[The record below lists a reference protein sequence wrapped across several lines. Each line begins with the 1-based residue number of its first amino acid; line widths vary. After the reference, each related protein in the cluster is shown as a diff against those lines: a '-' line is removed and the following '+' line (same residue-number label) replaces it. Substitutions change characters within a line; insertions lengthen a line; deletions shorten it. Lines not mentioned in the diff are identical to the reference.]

1 VPCSKR
7 LSRLAVACLLSTVA
21 TGCAAGRANSVAGA
35 SDHFYSNWF
44 RAKPKIADAPPIQ
57 APSELKNERDL
68 TLKYARW
75 MISCGTG
82 PSLDEATRKYNELL
96 EKDPNDA
103 DAMIGLAQI
112 DEINGLPD
120 RAEAGYQKA
129 VDAAPESAGAQGAMA
144 RFLAGHKRWPEAVA
158 FYQKAVLADPADRQT
173 RTELAVA
180 LVHLGDVEGALPH
193 FIRTVGDAEAHYSAA
208 VVLNEDGRVSDAE
221 QQLRLALA
229 KKPQLLPAKHLL
241 AEIARPQR
249 RAPSVTP
256 ALGAVSQP
264 PVVTPAS
271 GSSRDDYASPPYQRP
286 SSSGHSVAG

>member
-7 LSRLAVACLLSTVA
+7 LSRLATACLLSTVA
-21 TGCAAGRANSVAGA
+21 TGCAAGRANSVASN

-44 RAKPKIADAPPIQ
+44 RAKPKIEEPPPIQ
-57 APSELKNERDL
+57 VPNKLKNERDL

-82 PSLDEATRKYNELL
+82 PSLDEATRKYQELL
-96 EKDPNDA
+96 AKDPNDA
-103 DAMIGLAQI
+103 EAMIGLAQI

-120 RAEAGYQKA
+120 RAEEGYQKA
-129 VDAAPESAGAQGAMA
+129 INAAPESASSQVAMA
-144 RFLAGHKRWPEAVA
+144 RFLAGHKRWPEAVVY
-158 FYQKAVLADPADRQT
+158 FQKAVLADPSDRQT
-173 RTELAVA
+173 RTDLAIS
-180 LVHLGDVEGALPH
+180 LVHQGDIEGALPH

-229 KKPQLLPAKHLL
+229 KKPQLMPAKHLL
-241 AEIARPQR
+241 AEISRPQHR
-249 RAPSVTP
+249 TSSVTP
-256 ALGAVSQP
+256 ALGANSQP

-271 GSSRDDYASPPYQRP
+271 GSSRDVDAPPLYQRA
-286 SSSGHSVAG
+286 SNSGHSVAG